1 MRKWTFVFAVALAAC
16 SGKMP
21 PGPTGRPME
30 LRKYLPDSLKTAP
43 FPPDSTYRQEIVVGP
58 DSARVELTWTTFRHG
73 TGWYL
78 SSISARLVQPVRYD
92 SLTLGEVSEL
102 TNIGSKPQPIE
113 SAKIG
118 VLWFKTRFFAHTSGV
133 TPFAF
138 GANGRRVTWS
148 AMGK

>member
-43 FPPDSTYRQEIVVGP
+43 FPPDSSYRQEIVVGP

-73 TGWYL
+73 TGGTCRPSPPVW
-78 SSISARLVQPVRYD
+78 SSPCV
-92 SLTLGEVSEL
+92 TTVSH
-102 TNIGSKPQPIE
+102 
-113 SAKIG
+113 SAKC
-118 VLWFKTRFFAHTSGV
+118 RS
-133 TPFAF
+133 
-138 GANGRRVTWS
+138 
-148 AMGK
+148 